1 MAEPYCQSRRNRSN
15 PQINSTSTPNPE
27 PLAARFANEVL
38 NYETTPRLKLCQL
51 LKSTSNVWVAK
62 CVHQKM
68 ILPFSEGVCE
78 EDEVKPVVFSS
89 TEGKEK
95 KRKALTKTPSVKSVF
110 QEAMERKVR

>member
-1 MAEPYCQSRRNRSN
+1 
-15 PQINSTSTPNPE
+15 
-27 PLAARFANEVL
+27 
-38 NYETTPRLKLCQL
+38 
-51 LKSTSNVWVAK
+51 
-62 CVHQKM
+62 M

-95 KRKALTKTPSVKSVF
+95 KRKALTKTPSVKRIKLRSQFEEDDEIGPQLPTEAQKYDWATKTKVVF

>member
-1 MAEPYCQSRRNRSN
+1 
-15 PQINSTSTPNPE
+15 
-27 PLAARFANEVL
+27 
-38 NYETTPRLKLCQL
+38 
-51 LKSTSNVWVAK
+51 
-62 CVHQKM
+62 M